1 MSNKVKGVNRLN
13 TVDFIS
19 EKLFDTKS
27 AKSAVASL
35 ALTTTFKVVKWTNNN
50 KAWATVTTV
59 TNERNTADF
68 LALFT
73 DSSAPL
79 VDK

>member
-1 MSNKVKGVNRLN
+1 MSNKVRGVNRLN

-19 EKLFDTKS
+19 EKLFDTSK

-35 ALTTTFKVVKWTNNN
+35 ALTTTFSVVKWTNN
-50 KAWATVTTV
+50 KRAWATVTTV
-59 TNERNTADF
+59 TNDKNTADF
-68 LALFT
+68 FAFEIV
-73 DSSAPL
+73 SRAPL

>member
-19 EKLFDTKS
+19 EKLFDTNS

-35 ALTTTFKVVKWTNNN
+35 ALTTTFNVVKCTNNN
-50 KAWATVTTV
+50 RAWATVTTV